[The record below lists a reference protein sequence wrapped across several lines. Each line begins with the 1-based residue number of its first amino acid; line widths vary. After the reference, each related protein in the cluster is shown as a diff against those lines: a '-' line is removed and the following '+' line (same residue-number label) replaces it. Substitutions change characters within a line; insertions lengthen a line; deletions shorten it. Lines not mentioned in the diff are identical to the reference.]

1 MSMVLPAAP
10 SGPGPTPAWRRAL
23 PLMVLAL
30 LALLWLYRETGLAM
44 VGIWQRSETFAHAFV
59 VPPIALWL
67 IWRRRT
73 ALAALTPRPNLWF
86 LLPLALASLAWLLG
100 ELVAVNALTQ
110 LALVAQIVLL
120 VPLLWG
126 WQATRVLIFPLAF
139 LFFSVPIGEFML
151 PGLMEMTADF
161 TVAALRLSGIP
172 VYREGLQFVIPS
184 GNWSVVEACSGLR
197 YLMASVMVGT
207 LFAYLSYYSL
217 RRRLIFIVVSILLP
231 LVGNWLRAYLI
242 VMLGH
247 LSDNKLAAGADH
259 LIYGWVFFGILMLA
273 MFMVGARWTEAEP
286 AAAAP
291 QASARMATVSG
302 TMWLA
307 PLLALLVLAVAPLTL
322 AGLEPQGPRPS
333 LQLAAPA
340 LPGWETSSASL
351 PEWRPVFENPVAELQ
366 SVYAKPELGRVG
378 LHLAYYSQQGYD
390 SKLISS
396 ENQLVRAGD
405 SRWARLDAAAQSL
418 SLGGQ
423 PVALRGVA
431 LRSGSMEGAT
441 GGARLLI
448 WQLYWI
454 NGEVMTSPVR
464 AKALGAWQ
472 RLRGQGDDAASII
485 VYTDDISDNGGPAE
499 RRLREFLQDNW
510 VSIDAL
516 LKQKTAA
523 R

>member
-217 RRRLIFIVVSILLP
+217 RRRLIFIGVAILLP
-231 LVGNWLRAYLI
+231 LLGNWLRAYLI

-307 PLLALLVLAVAPLTL
+307 PLLALVVFMLPPLALSRLENQGARSALQMPAPTLSGWARQDQPLTTW
-322 AGLEPQGPRPS
+322 Q
-333 LQLAAPA
+333 
-340 LPGWETSSASL
+340 
-351 PEWRPVFENPVAELQ
+351 PVFENPVAEVQ
-366 SVYAKPELGRVG
+366 QVYARDGERVG
-378 LHLAYYSQQGYD
+378 LHLAYYRQQAYD

-396 ENQLVRAGD
+396 QNQLVHSENKQWAQLAASTQTLLLGPDAITLQGADLRAGRVD
-405 SRWARLDAAAQSL
+405 GGTSGTRLLAWQIYWVD
-418 SLGGQ
+418 GR
-423 PVALRGVA
+423 PVA
-431 LRSGSMEGAT
+431 
-441 GGARLLI
+441 
-448 WQLYWI
+448 
-454 NGEVMTSPVR
+454 SPTL

-472 RLRGQGDDAASII
+472 RLRGQGDDAASIV
-485 VYTDDISDNGGPAE
+485 VYTDDVSDNGGPAE

-510 VSIDAL
+510 ASIDAL
-516 LKQKTAA
+516 LKQTAG